1 MSPASE
7 TFQGWTLAEA
17 LERTANP
24 ELWRAWI
31 AAKGAWEKVRVP
43 TPSDASTPLHRSP
56 RDIQALRHAADDAFH
71 QVKSV
76 IWQHLTQERL
86 TAIGSRGNGSEPPT
100 PIHSAAWQGLIFKHG
115 QKSVVEERGSKTRI
129 FNVRVFPVL
138 HAPDVHVRLVG
149 CSVSDVFRR
158 FVIEDPELV
167 LLGKRV
173 SAADE
178 RHVPVFQEGYYPGWG
193 NDFKWPLE
201 LTAGGLANQFMALPI
216 IISSDPAPRAS
227 EAIHN
232 ASRVIVD
239 RWQALR
245 RVLISGEVIVR
256 GTFVATGIVE
266 TIDPFQWPRRG
277 LWIEVQN
284 GDLFEEKNGIPVL
297 QWSGLV
303 LVAPFHV
310 KPLVYDGIL
319 PATTEQQRA
328 STRSTKAVA
337 RVETSIASSEACR
350 TWLVGIMRAS
360 PDERTE
366 SKQSIWNKAREKWG
380 GSLSQRSFFAAWA
393 EAIRIT
399 GAIAWSVA
407 GAPVKSPRKSAR

>member
-1 MSPASE
+1 MTPASE
-7 TFQGWTLAEA
+7 TFQGWTLAET
-17 LERTANP
+17 LERTADP
-24 ELWRAWI
+24 ELLRTWI
-31 AAKGAWEKVRVP
+31 TARDAWEKACVS
-43 TPSDASTPLHRSP
+43 TPSDASTPLHKPP

-76 IWQHLTQERL
+76 IWEHLTQERL

-149 CSVSDVFRR
+149 CSVSDVFRG

-201 LTAGGLANQFMALPI
+201 LTAGGLAYRFVAPFI
-216 IISSDPAPRAS
+216 SISSDPAPRAS
-227 EAIHN
+227 EAIQN
-232 ASRVIVD
+232 ASRVVVD

-245 RVLISGEVIVR
+245 RVLIGGEVIVR
-256 GTFVATGIVE
+256 GTFVATGIVG
-266 TIDPFQWPRRG
+266 TIDPLHWTRKG

-284 GDLFEEKNGIPVL
+284 GDLFEDKNGIPVL
-297 QWSGLV
+297 QWSGLA

-310 KPLVYDGIL
+310 KPPPSDAILPTTTGHASARSEQRLTTVQASINQAVKALWPDGIPKAL
-319 PATTEQQRA
+319 PVQTRDQMIIKWQRHHQL
-328 STRSTKAVA
+328 AVA
-337 RVETSIASSEACR
+337 SSKSIYR
-350 TWLVGIMRAS
+350 HLKKM
-360 PDERTE
+360 
-366 SKQSIWNKAREKWG
+366 N
-380 GSLSQRSFFAAWA
+380 
-393 EAIRIT
+393 
-399 GAIAWSVA
+399 
-407 GAPVKSPRKSAR
+407 

>member
-1 MSPASE
+1 MTPASE
-7 TFQGWTLAEA
+7 PFQGWTLAET
-17 LERTANP
+17 LERTADP
-24 ELWRAWI
+24 ELLRAWI
-31 AAKGAWEKVRVP
+31 TARDAWEKARVSK
-43 TPSDASTPLHRSP
+43 PSDASTPLHKSP
-56 RDIQALRHAADDAFH
+56 RDIQTLRHAADDAFH

-76 IWQHLTQERL
+76 IWEHLTQERL
-86 TAIGSRGNGSEPPT
+86 TAIGSRGNGSEPLT
-100 PIHSAAWQGLIFKHG
+100 PIHSAAWQGLIFKHWE
-115 QKSVVEERGSKTRI
+115 KSIVEERGSKTRI

-138 HAPDVHVRLVG
+138 NAPDAHARLVG

-158 FVIEDPELV
+158 FVIEDPEVV

-173 SAADE
+173 LAVDE
-178 RHVPVFQEGYYPGWG
+178 LHVHVFREGHFPGWG

-201 LTAGGLANQFMALPI
+201 LTAGGLANQFVALPI
-216 IISSDPAPRAS
+216 IIPSDPAPRPS
-227 EAIHN
+227 EAIQN

-245 RVLISGEVIVR
+245 RVLVSGEVIVR
-256 GTFVATGIVE
+256 GTFVATGIVG
-266 TIDPFQWPRRG
+266 TIDPLHWTRKG
-277 LWIEVQN
+277 LRIEVQN
-284 GDLFEEKNGIPVL
+284 GDLFEEKNGIPVM
-297 QWSGLV
+297 QWSGLA

-319 PATTEQQRA
+319 PATAEQQRA

-360 PDERTE
+360 PNERTE
-366 SKQSIWNKAREKWG
+366 SKQSLWNKAREKWG

-407 GAPVKSPRKSAR
+407 GAPIKSPRKSAR